1 MAEMLSISVCYAS
14 DRHEW
19 LRALQV
25 EAGTTIGAAIER
37 SGVLE
42 AFPDINLTTQAVGI
56 YAKKKTLDTVLRE
69 RDRIEIYRPL
79 VADPKDSRRR
89 RAARK
94 ESANAFS
101 GANATSGTG
110 GSSDSVA

>member
-1 MAEMLSISVCYAS
+1 MAEMLGISVCYAS
-14 DRHEW
+14 DKVEW
-19 LRALQV
+19 LHPMQV
-25 EAGTTIGAAIER
+25 AAGTTIGEAIER

-42 AFPDINLTTQAVGI
+42 SFPDINLTTQPVGI

-79 VADPKDSRRR
+79 VADPKESRRK

-94 ESANAFS
+94 ERNSPDTAGG
-101 GANATSGTG
+101 GA
-110 GSSDSVA
+110 

>member
-1 MAEMLSISVCYAS
+1 MAEMLGISVCYAS

-19 LRALQV
+19 LRTLQV

-42 AFPDINLTTQAVGI
+42 AFPNINLTTQPVGI

-79 VADPKDSRRR
+79 VADPKESRRK
-89 RAARK
+89 RAAK
-94 ESANAFS
+94 KDVVANAP
-101 GANATSGTG
+101 TG
-110 GSSDSVA
+110 LA

>member
-1 MAEMLSISVCYAS
+1 MAEMLAISVCHAS

-19 LRALQV
+19 LRPMQV
-25 EAGTTIGAAIER
+25 EAGTTVGEAIER

-79 VADPKDSRRR
+79 VADPKESRRK
-89 RAARK
+89 RAAK
-94 ESANAFS
+94 KSDAAGSAA
-101 GANATSGTG
+101 AA
-110 GSSDSVA
+110 A

>member
-1 MAEMLSISVCYAS
+1 MAEHMAGMLDISVCYAS

-19 LRALQV
+19 LRALRV
-25 EAGTTIGAAIER
+25 EAGTTVGAAIER

-42 AFPDINLTTQAVGI
+42 AFPDINLATQPVGI

-79 VADPKDSRRR
+79 VADPKESRRK
-89 RAARK
+89 RAAKR
-94 ESANAFS
+94 
-101 GANATSGTG
+101 
-110 GSSDSVA
+110 DVAARPADAVD

>member
-1 MAEMLSISVCYAS
+1 MAEMLAISVCYAS
-14 DRHEW
+14 DRQEW

-25 EAGTTIGAAIER
+25 EQGTTIGAAIER

-89 RAARK
+89 RAAK
-94 ESANAFS
+94 KSDTAA
-101 GANATSGTG
+101 
-110 GSSDSVA
+110 SSDSVA